1 MLERLKHLDLNPMD
15 IDEMVELSAYAT
27 QLQSQYVHLE
37 VEPPSWLEVRV
48 RELNREIKSREN
60 DRLEK
65 TLRDLETQGAADLTA
80 EERRA
85 GRKEQIEKLKAK
97 LAGR

>member
-15 IDEMVELSAYAT
+15 IDEMVELSTYAT
-27 QLQSQYVHLE
+27 QLQAQYVHLE
-37 VEPPSWLEVRV
+37 VQPPSWLEVRA

-65 TLRDLETQGAADLTA
+65 ELRDLETQGAADLTA

-85 GRKEQIEKLKAK
+85 GRKEKIEALKAK